1 MMGADTHASRP
12 TQAATLMVQ
21 GTASGVGK
29 SALVAA
35 LCRLLRRQGLRVA
48 PFKAQN
54 MSNNAAVCA
63 DGGEIGRAQAA
74 QAEAAGVAPS
84 VDMNPILLK
93 PEGDARSQVVVR
105 GRVWQRLTARE
116 YHVRKPEL
124 LQVVAESLA
133 RLRASHDVVVIEGAG
148 SPAEINLRDGD
159 LVNMAV
165 ARLADAPV
173 LLAADI
179 DRGGVF
185 AALVGTLELLEP
197 ADRARVAG
205 LLINRFRGDPA
216 LLTPGL
222 RFLEERTGCPVL
234 GVVPYLHDLRLPAED
249 SLSLDGRSASEGRR
263 GAAGRGD
270 GASAAGDG
278 PRVQVAVICFP
289 RIANFDDFGP
299 LEAEPGVRL
308 QYVRAP
314 ADLGVPDLVIL
325 PGSKSTLADLAW
337 LRASGLG
344 AALLRLHAAGV
355 PILGICGGFQMLGT
369 SLADPDGVEGE
380 PGERAGLGLL
390 PARTVFV
397 ADKSTRQ
404 VCGEVAVETGV
415 FGCLAG
421 LSLSGYEIHLGR
433 TTVAAPPF
441 ARVGPTPP
449 APLPLREGGASA
461 AGRLPPPFPDREG
474 GPGGLGLT
482 PDGAVSPDGLV
493 AGTYVHGLFHNDA
506 IRRRLVG
513 ALARRRGIV
522 LRNGAP
528 HADPYDRLA
537 DAVAAHV
544 DLARLFALCRLP
556 VGGRR

>member
-1 MMGADTHASRP
+1 
-12 TQAATLMVQ
+12 MVQ

-35 LCRLLRRQGLRVA
+35 FCRLLRRAGLRVA

-74 QAEAAGVAPS
+74 QAEAAGVAPC

-105 GRVWQRLTARE
+105 GRVWRRLTARE
-116 YHVRKPEL
+116 YHTAKPEL
-124 LQVVAESLA
+124 LPVVAESLA
-133 RLRASHDVVVIEGAG
+133 RLRASYDVVVIEGAG

-205 LLINRFRGDPA
+205 VVINRFRGDVA
-216 LLTPGL
+216 LLAPGL
-222 RFLEERTGCPVL
+222 AMFEERTGCPVL

-249 SLSLDGRSASEGRR
+249 SLALDGRSTMGGPPRAGEPASGLAMSMGHDRAFVEM
-263 GAAGRGD
+263 
-270 GASAAGDG
+270 
-278 PRVQVAVICFP
+278 AVVRFP

-308 QYVRAP
+308 RYIRAP
-314 ADLGVPDLVIL
+314 EELGAPDLVIL
-325 PGSKSTLADLAW
+325 PGTKSTLADLGW
-337 LRASGLG
+337 LRGCGLG
-344 AALLRLHAAGV
+344 AALLRLSAAGV
-355 PILGICGGFQMLGT
+355 PILGVCGGLQMLGA
-369 SLADPDGVEGE
+369 SLADPNGVEGE

-390 PARTVFV
+390 TVRTVF
-397 ADKSTRQ
+397 AAAKATRQ
-404 VCGEVAVETGV
+404 VRGEVAVQDGF
-415 FGCLAG
+415 FGCLA
-421 LSLSGYEIHLGR
+421 SLPLAGYEIHLGR
-433 TTVAAPPF
+433 TSGALAPF
-441 ARVGPTPP
+441 AR
-449 APLPLREGGASA
+449 
-461 AGRLPPPFPDREG
+461 
-474 GPGGLGLT
+474 LGSL

-506 IRRRLVG
+506 IRQRLVG

-522 LRNGAP
+522 LGDAAP
-528 HADPYDRLA
+528 GADPYDRLA

-556 VGGRR
+556 VGGRP